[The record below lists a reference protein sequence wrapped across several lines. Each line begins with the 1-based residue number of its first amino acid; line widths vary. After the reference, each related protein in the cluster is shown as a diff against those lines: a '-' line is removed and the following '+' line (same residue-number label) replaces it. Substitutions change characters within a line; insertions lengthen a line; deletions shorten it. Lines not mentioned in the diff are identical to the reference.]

1 MKFVKFTRKQLFL
14 AVCILLISTIGT
26 LAQSA
31 FPSVVERVNP
41 KYPAAAMALR
51 AGGAVRLSCE
61 IDSSGKVVLAKATS
75 GHPLLRRMAEITVE
89 KWLFSSIPGTHFI
102 TISIQF
108 DIGKQDEDIVT
119 ILSEYNLHL
128 LGARSRID
136 TN

>member
-1 MKFVKFTRKQLFL
+1 
-14 AVCILLISTIGT
+14 
-26 LAQSA
+26 
-31 FPSVVERVNP
+31 
-41 KYPAAAMALR
+41 MALR